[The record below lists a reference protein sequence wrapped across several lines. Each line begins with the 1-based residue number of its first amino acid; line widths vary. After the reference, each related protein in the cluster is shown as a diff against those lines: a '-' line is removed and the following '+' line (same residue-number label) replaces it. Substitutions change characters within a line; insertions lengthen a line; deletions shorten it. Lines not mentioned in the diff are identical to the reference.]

1 MLAKRTALRVLNC
14 QYRDRIWTPQSLGA
28 RVLPSG
34 LFVMISVARQTGS
47 YSLYQRELFLDMRLQ
62 FLEMSN

>member
-14 QYRDRIWTPQSLGA
+14 QYRDHIWTLDSLGA
-28 RVLPSG
+28 RVLQSS
-34 LFVMISVARQTGS
+34 LFVMICVARQMGS